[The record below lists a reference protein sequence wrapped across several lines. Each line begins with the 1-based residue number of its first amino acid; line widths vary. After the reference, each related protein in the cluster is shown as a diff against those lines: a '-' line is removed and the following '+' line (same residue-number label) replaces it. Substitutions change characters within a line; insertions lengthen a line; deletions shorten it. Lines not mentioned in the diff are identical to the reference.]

1 MASAWGLSWAGS
13 WSNSWGVIAEPQPA
27 AGGGPSQKSKGW
39 LKEREQLEESLR
51 AIELENVRD
60 IAIKMAQSNRPQA
73 KRIARKLVDYSGEL
87 KQAQSLDRELAKLEL
102 IQKQQVITDVLEKEK
117 EKELTLAALE
127 LKEFLQE
134 ETEILETYLHIEQ
147 QESQLLFRALGLP
160 VF

>member
-13 WSNSWGVIAEPQPA
+13 WSNSWGLLTQPQPA

-102 IQKQQVITDVLEKEK
+102 IQKQQVITDALEKEK